1 MQQFLCI
8 AFTVEVDGE
17 LSRPDIL
24 LAADWSENWDEFEV
38 NAQEVSEQAVRL
50 NFSKSLGPIFELLKE
65 LKHEIAEVLARV
77 CNLTMHR
84 ATW

>member
-1 MQQFLCI
+1 MQQFLCN

-24 LAADWSENWDEFEV
+24 LAADWSENLDEFEV

-50 NFSKSLGPIFELLKE
+50 NFSESLGPIFT
-65 LKHEIAEVLARV
+65 H
-77 CNLTMHR
+77 NS
-84 ATW
+84 